1 MERLFAPWR
10 LSYITEN
17 KPAADATRPDCIFCH
32 KPTQTGEENDAENF
46 IVYRGP
52 TCFVILNAY
61 PYNNGHLM
69 VLPYR
74 HIARPAE
81 MTPDECAEMM
91 MTTANLT
98 TVLDEVYRANGYN
111 IGINVGSAA
120 GAGIAAH
127 LHLHIVPRW
136 NGDTNFMPVIGEVK
150 VLPET
155 LEQTYRKVR
164 GAIEARESAGKA
176 S

>member
-10 LSYITEN
+10 LSYVNTD
-17 KPAADATRPDCIFCH
+17 KASDAHPKPDCIFCH
-32 KPTQTGEENDAENF
+32 KPAETAPDSDTVNF
-46 IVYRGP
+46 IIRRGP
-52 TCFVILNAY
+52 TCYVILNTF

-69 VLPYR
+69 VIPYR
-74 HIARPAE
+74 HLSSPAE
-81 MTPDECAEMM
+81 MTPEECAEIM
-91 MTTANLT
+91 MTTAYL
-98 TVLDEVYRANGYN
+98 LPILEKVYHPGGYN

-155 LEQTYRKVR
+155 LEQTYGKIR
-164 GAIEARESAGKA
+164 AALEAYP
-176 S
+176 